1 MENSVSQ
8 RISQLRKQIAKQQ
21 IDTFLVLIEENRRYL
36 SGYTGEDTQFDES
49 AGVLII
55 TQDELILATDSRFEL
70 QAQEEA
76 PLYDVVCYK
85 KGLVKELPAILRQLK
100 TKRLGIEGL
109 RMSYNQYVKICQE
122 LELQNLTVKLID
134 TVHLVE
140 DLRVIKDD
148 DEIKAII
155 KAVEVAECDFQAF
168 LQQLKKGVKETDAAW
183 ELEKKMRAAGAQA
196 LSFPVISAFGK
207 NSALPHAIPGN
218 RTLNANEPVLFDWGA
233 KLNGYCSDMTR
244 TVTMG
249 KPDDQFN
256 KIFTI
261 VYDAQQ
267 KAIEAIRPGVSSKSI
282 DDIARNHIAEKG
294 FKDFF
299 GHGLGHGVGL
309 AVHEPPSISP
319 LIEKDITIKENMVFT
334 VEPGIYLPDWGG
346 IRLENMVLVTIN
358 GIEVLNLLEMEL
370 FISESD

>member
-1 MENSVSQ
+1 MENSVSK
-8 RISQLRKQIAKQQ
+8 RISQFRKQIAKQK
-21 IDTFLVLIEENRRYL
+21 IDTFLVLVEENRRYL

-49 AGVLII
+49 AGVLVI
-55 TQDELILATDSRFEL
+55 TRDELILATDSRFEL

-76 PLYDVVCYK
+76 PLYDIVCYK
-85 KGLVKELPAILRQLK
+85 KGLVKELPAVLKQLK

-109 RMSYNQYVKICQE
+109 RMSYNQYVKIVQE
-122 LELQNLTVKLID
+122 LESQKLNIKIID

-140 DLRVIKDD
+140 DLRVIKDN
-148 DEIKAII
+148 DEIKAIR

-168 LQQLKKGVKETDAAW
+168 LQQLKKGVTETDAAW
-183 ELEKKMRAAGAQA
+183 ELEKKMRTAGAQA

-207 NSALPHAIPGN
+207 NSALPHAIPGK

-244 TVTMG
+244 SVTMG
-249 KPDDQFN
+249 KPDKQFN

-267 KAIEAIRPGVSSKSI
+267 KAIEAIRPGASSKSI
-282 DDIARNHIAEKG
+282 DDIARNHISKKG

-319 LIEKDITIKENMVFT
+319 LKEKDIQIKENMVFT

-346 IRLENMVLVTIN
+346 IRLENMILVTKN
-358 GIEVLNLLEMEL
+358 GVEILNQLAMKLN
-370 FISESD
+370 IPK

>member
-1 MENSVSQ
+1 MDNSVSQ
-8 RISQLRKQIAKQQ
+8 RISQLRRQISKQQ

-55 TQDELILATDSRFEL
+55 TQEELILATDSRFEL
-70 QAQEEA
+70 QAAEEA
-76 PLYDVVCYK
+76 PLYNVVCYK
-85 KGLVKELPAILRQLK
+85 KGLVKELPAILKQLK

-109 RMSYNQYVKICQE
+109 RMSFNQYVKICRE
-122 LELQNLTVKLID
+122 LELQNLTVEIID

-140 DLRVIKDD
+140 NLRLIKDN
-148 DEIKAII
+148 DEISAIKNAI
-155 KAVEVAECDFQAF
+155 EVAECDFQTF
-168 LQQLKKGVKETDAAW
+168 LQQLKKGVTETDAAW

-218 RTLNANEPVLFDWGA
+218 RILIANEPVLFDWGA
-233 KLNGYCSDMTR
+233 KVNGYCSDMTR

-249 KPDDQFN
+249 TPDEQFN
-256 KIFTI
+256 KIFAI

-267 KAIEAIRPGVSSKSI
+267 KAIESIRPGVSSKSI

-319 LIEKDITIKENMVFT
+319 LVEKNIPIKENMVFT

-346 IRLENMVLVTIN
+346 VRLENMVLVTHN
-358 GIEVLNLLEMEL
+358 GVEVLNRLEMEL
-370 FISESD
+370 FISE

>member
-8 RISQLRKQIAKQQ
+8 RIAQLRRQIAKQQ

-70 QAQEEA
+70 QAKAEA
-76 PLYDVVCYK
+76 ALYDIVCYK
-85 KGLVKELPAILRQLK
+85 KGLVKELPALLKQLK

-109 RMSYNQYVKICQE
+109 RMSYNQYVKIVQE
-122 LELQNLTVKLID
+122 LESQKFTVKIID

-140 DLRVIKDD
+140 NLRVIKDE
-148 DEIKAII
+148 DEINAIRKAIDI
-155 KAVEVAECDFQAF
+155 AECDFQTF
-168 LQQLKKGVKETDAAW
+168 LQQLNKSVSETAAAW
-183 ELEKKMRAAGAQA
+183 MLEKKMRTAGAQA

-218 RTLNANEPVLFDWGA
+218 RTLKANEPVLFDWGA

-249 KPDDQFN
+249 KPDAQFN

-267 KAIEAIRPGVSSKSI
+267 KAIEAIRPGASSKNI
-282 DDIARNHIAEKG
+282 DDIARNHIADKG

-309 AVHEPPSISP
+309 AVHEPPS
-319 LIEKDITIKENMVFT
+319 
-334 VEPGIYLPDWGG
+334 
-346 IRLENMVLVTIN
+346 
-358 GIEVLNLLEMEL
+358 
-370 FISESD
+370 

>member
-1 MENSVSQ
+1 MENSVSR
-8 RISQLRKQIAKQQ
+8 RISQLRKQISKQQ

-55 TQDELILATDSRFEL
+55 TRDELILATDSRFVL
-70 QAQEEA
+70 QAQKEA

-85 KGLVKELPAILRQLK
+85 KGLVKELPAILKQLK

-109 RMSYNQYVKICQE
+109 RMSYNQYVKIVQE
-122 LELQNLTVKLID
+122 LELQNLAVKFID

-140 DLRVIKDD
+140 DLREIKDD
-148 DEIKAII
+148 HEIKAIRM
-155 KAVEVAECDFQAF
+155 AVEVAECDFQPF
-168 LQQLKKGVKETDAAW
+168 LQQLKIGASETDAAW
-183 ELEKKMRAAGAQA
+183 ELEKKMKTAGAQA

-249 KPDDQFN
+249 KPDEQFT

-267 KAIEAIRPGVSSKSI
+267 KAIEAIRPGASSKSI
-282 DDIARNHIAEKG
+282 DDIARNHIANKG
-294 FKDFF
+294 FNDFF

-346 IRLENMVLVTIN
+346 IRLENMVLVTKD
-358 GIEVLNLLEMEL
+358 GVQVLNQLAVEL
-370 FISESD
+370 NIAE

>member
-1 MENSVSQ
+1 MDKKISQ
-8 RISQLRKQIAKQQ
+8 RIDQLRKQISKQQ
-21 IDTFLVLIEENRRYL
+21 IDTLLVLIEENRRYL

-55 TQDELILATDSRFEL
+55 TRDELILATDSRFEI
-70 QAQEEA
+70 QAAKEA
-76 PLYDVVCYK
+76 PLYDVMCYK
-85 KGLVKELPAILRQLK
+85 KGLVKELPAILKQIK
-100 TKRLGIEGL
+100 TKRLGIEGM
-109 RMSYNQYVKICQE
+109 RMSYNQYMKIRRE
-122 LELQNLTVKLID
+122 LELQNLTIEIID

-140 DLRVIKDD
+140 DLRVIKDE
-148 DEIKAII
+148 DEITTIK
-155 KAVEVAECDFQAF
+155 KAVNVAECNFKAF
-168 LQQLKKGVKETDAAW
+168 LKQLNTGVTEAGAAW
-183 ELEKKMRAAGAQA
+183 KLEKKMRDAGAQA

-207 NSALPHAIPGN
+207 NSALPHAIPGD
-218 RTLNANEPVLFDWGA
+218 RTLHANEPVLFDWGA

-249 KPDDQFN
+249 KPNKQFN

-282 DDIARNHIAEKG
+282 DDIARNHIADKG

-299 GHGLGHGVGL
+299 SHGLGHGVGL

-319 LIEKDITIKENMVFT
+319 LVEKNISIKKNMVFT

-346 IRLENMVLVTIN
+346 IRLENMVLVTRN
-358 GIEVLNLLEMEL
+358 GVEVLNRLEMEL
-370 FISESD
+370 FISE

>member
-1 MENSVSQ
+1 MKNSVSQ
-8 RISQLRKQIAKQQ
+8 RIAQLRKQISKQN

-70 QAQEEA
+70 QAQAEA
-76 PLYDVVCYK
+76 PLYDIVCYK
-85 KGLVKELPAILRQLK
+85 KGLAKELPAILKQLK

-109 RMSYNQYVKICQE
+109 RMSYNQYVKIVQE
-122 LELQNLTVKLID
+122 LELQKFNVKIID

-140 DLRVIKDD
+140 NLRVIKDD
-148 DEIKAII
+148 AELDAIRKAIN
-155 KAVEVAECDFQAF
+155 VAECDFQIF
-168 LQQLKKGVKETDAAW
+168 LQQLNKGISETAAAW
-183 ELEKKMRAAGAQA
+183 MLEKKMRTAGAQA

-207 NSALPHAIPGN
+207 NSALPHAIPGDQ
-218 RTLNANEPVLFDWGA
+218 TLNANEPVLFDWGA
-233 KLNGYCSDMTR
+233 KVNGYCSDMTR

-249 KPDDQFN
+249 KPDAQFN

-267 KAIEAIRPGVSSKSI
+267 KAIEAIRPGASSKNI
-282 DDIARNHIAEKG
+282 DDIARNHIADKG

-319 LIEKDITIKENMVFT
+319 LKEKDIQIKENMVFT
-334 VEPGIYLPDWGG
+334 VEPGIYLPNWGG
-346 IRLENMVLVTIN
+346 IRLENMVLVTKD
-358 GIEVLNLLEMEL
+358 GVEVLNQLTMEL
-370 FISESD
+370 TIPV